1 MTSPPITQLSLGDT
15 VPIGTVLSNLII
27 MGIVTDVNNP
37 NMFAATLQ
45 AFQSQ
50 AVLTVP
56 VLQGIQGNPGQPSF
70 ALRWQ
75 NPTVPLAG
83 PANLPTNLTNLT
95 SDLGK
100 YWTFGVTDQNGN
112 TVATVMYVWYGTII
126 GYVELPVGSPGP
138 PGAAPVITPILVL
151 QEPGNGLGPNGVN
164 SWIQVTGT
172 VSNPTYTFNIAA
184 PQGIPGPPGTLFS
197 CPDINF
203 VTNAPEP
210 GDALIC
216 TSTVVP
222 GAPVGLTINPSSI
235 GGTLAAGSYYY
246 SVTALVPSGESLQ
259 ANEVEATT
267 TGTTS
272 SIVLNWTVPNTASGA
287 TGYKVYRGTAAT
299 NLSVLIAT
307 VAGGATTTFTDTG
320 FVGVPGSPP
329 SVGVIAGRSIWGA
342 SAQTTFAPQLFTVP
356 QSAFTAIEGI
366 GAATQ
371 TICTFAMPQQPWPWV
386 PVVFG
391 SLSILGFDISLTSF
405 LIGAQVL
412 LGNATTGTL
421 ISAGAGNAFGSVIL
435 TPQASTASKA
445 STAITPTNGVG
456 LVPAN
461 HTGTQG
467 TIYVSLVQQGLA
479 GVYDF
484 QPGGAS
490 LAVLAVPVPA

>member
-1 MTSPPITQLSLGDT
+1 VSAPITTLSFGDT
-15 VPIGTVLSNLII
+15 VPIGTVLANLII
-27 MGIVTDVNNP
+27 MGIVTDINNP

-45 AFQSQ
+45 AYQDQ

-56 VLQGIQGNPGQPSF
+56 VLQGIQGNPGQMSF

-83 PANLPTNLTNLT
+83 PANLPTNLTNLAT
-95 SDLGK
+95 DLGK
-100 YWTFGVTDQNGN
+100 YWTFSVTDQNGN
-112 TVATVMYVWYGTII
+112 TIATVMYVWYGTII
-126 GYVELPVGSPGP
+126 GFVELPVGSPGP
-138 PGAAPVITPILVL
+138 PGASPVITPILVL
-151 QEPGNGLGPNGVN
+151 QEPNNGLGPNGVN

-184 PQGIPGPPGTLFS
+184 PQGIAGPPGTLFS

-203 VTNAPEP
+203 VTTPPEP

-222 GAPVGLTINPSSI
+222 GAPTGLTINPLST
-235 GGTLAAGSYYY
+235 GGTLAAGTWFY
-246 SVTALVPSGESLQ
+246 SVTALVTNGESLQ

-267 TGTTS
+267 VGSTS
-272 SIVLNWTVPNTASGA
+272 SIVLAWNAPSASSGA
-287 TGYKVYRGTAAT
+287 TGYNIYRGSAAT
-299 NLSVLIAT
+299 NLSVRVGT
-307 VAGGATTTFTDTG
+307 VNSGTTTTFTDTG
-320 FVGVPGSPP
+320 FAGTPASPP
-329 SVGVIAGRSIWGA
+329 SAGVVAGRSIWGA

-356 QSAFTAIEGI
+356 QSAFTSIEGI

-371 TICTFAMPQQPWPWV
+371 PICTFAMPQQPWPWV

-391 SLSILGFDISLTSF
+391 SLAILGFDISLTSF

-412 LGNATTGTL
+412 LGNVTTGTL
-421 ISAGAGNAFGSVIL
+421 VAAGAGNAFGSVLI
-435 TPQASTASKA
+435 TPQASTISNA

-456 LVPAN
+456 VVPAN
-461 HTGTQG
+461 HTGNQG

-484 QPGGAS
+484 SSAGAS
-490 LAVLAVPVPA
+490 LSVLVVPVPNG